1 MINVLIFHEDAL
13 SGNVNA
19 VADVEIGV
27 QESVGD
33 SLVTAWLQ
41 LDKKNTDRLELS
53 GHRLELAFFLPC
65 CSCLSVYAVTLSK
78 ALNLQVCCATCNF
91 SLKG

>member
-1 MINVLIFHEDAL
+1 MINVFIFHEDAL

-41 LDKKNTDRLELS
+41 LDKKTLTDWNCLVTAWCYL
-53 GHRLELAFFLPC
+53 FLTC
-65 CSCLSVYAVTLSK
+65 CSCLSV
-78 ALNLQVCCATCNF
+78 
-91 SLKG
+91 

>member
-1 MINVLIFHEDAL
+1 MIYVLIFHEDAL

-41 LDKKNTDRLELS
+41 LDKKNTDSLELS
-53 GHRLELAFFLPC
+53 GHSLELAFFYL
-65 CSCLSVYAVTLSK
+65 VVAV
-78 ALNLQVCCATCNF
+78 
-91 SLKG
+91 